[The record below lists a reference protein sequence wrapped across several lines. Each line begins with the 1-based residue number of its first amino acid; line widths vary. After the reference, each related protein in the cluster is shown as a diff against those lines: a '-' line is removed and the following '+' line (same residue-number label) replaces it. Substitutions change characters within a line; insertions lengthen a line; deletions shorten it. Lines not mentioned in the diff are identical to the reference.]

1 MWKVDLKRFHH
12 KQNIVTMYGD
22 GCDRLVEVH
31 FFFDGYSQFL
41 EDLNGPLYLSD
52 ALSRPGELCPSNA
65 ELLISLTAF

>member
-1 MWKVDLKRFHH
+1 
-12 KQNIVTMYGD
+12 MYGD

-52 ALSRPGELCPSNA
+52 AASRPGELCPSNA